1 MDLNQQSD
9 LFSFL
14 GDSLNENIFKVTT
27 DNFKNAKD
35 LYIEELKLANKK
47 EFYSKCDNRLKSFI
61 EWLTARKVYSNE
73 CINFKYNAYENLL
86 KARNSKFVS
95 EIGLKEHMVTYLSS
109 GKARHTTQVF
119 SKQGGK
125 G

>member
-1 MDLNQQSD
+1 M
-9 LFSFL
+9 
-14 GDSLNENIFKVTT
+14 
-27 DNFKNAKD
+27 
-35 LYIEELKLANKK
+35 
-47 EFYSKCDNRLKSFI
+47 KSFI
-61 EWLTARKVYSNE
+61 DSLTARKVYSNE

-125 G
+125 GSRPVLGKILKNSEYVYKFEAPDNVILFLHLIIFRNFWKATELEANNKNNV